1 MNNAAKRDK
10 TRSHLRPVVYSPTPS
25 EPPPQARPLSWRSP
39 GTLILAA
46 LLAFQIGLV
55 GTLLWTLG
63 RPPPDAPRP
72 LPRSAAGSD
81 LNPAVEHPPAIVA
94 EPAELQAPPPAAAQV
109 PAGAAPAVAAPAPAG
124 AVPAAPAV
132 AAPAT
137 SPAPAPAVA
146 APAPAAAA
154 PAPAAA
160 RRPVAPRPTPAPS
173 AAQASPAPTAA
184 QASPA
189 PTAAEPSPAL
199 VETPLGLV
207 EVEIRSEPE
216 GAEVHIAGALWGLT
230 PLTALLPPG
239 RPVTIELKLS
249 DYAPARLSWSSS
261 SKSRTL
267 NAVLR
272 PLKDL

>member
-1 MNNAAKRDK
+1 MNNPAPRDR
-10 TRSHLRPVVYSPTPS
+10 TRSHLRPVVFSPTPQ
-25 EPPPQARPLSWRSP
+25 EPPPPARPLSWRSP

-63 RPPPDAPRP
+63 RPPPEAPR
-72 LPRSAAGSD
+72 G
-81 LNPAVEHPPAIVA
+81 AVLVR
-94 EPAELQAPPPAAAQV
+94 APV
-109 PAGAAPAVAAPAPAG
+109 VAAPATELQPGVGSEAAAPEAPAVNT
-124 AVPAAPAV
+124 APAAPAV
-132 AAPAT
+132 STAPAAPAVGT
-137 SPAPAPAVA
+137 TPANPAVGTAPVAPAPSSAPAAGPA
-146 APAPAAAA
+146 APAPV
-154 PAPAAA
+154 A
-160 RRPVAPRPTPAPS
+160 RRPSAPRPSPAAERS
-173 AAQASPAPTAA
+173 AAPEP
-184 QASPA
+184 P
-189 PTAAEPSPAL
+189 PPPSPSP
-199 VETPLGLV
+199 VVTPQGLV

-239 RPVTIELKLS
+239 SPVAIELKLN
-249 DYAPARLSWSSS
+249 DYAPARLSWSSA

>member
-81 LNPAVEHPPAIVA
+81 LNPAGEHPPAIVA

-109 PAGAAPAVAAPAPAG
+109 PAGAAPAVAAP
-124 AVPAAPAV
+124 
-132 AAPAT
+132 
-137 SPAPAPAVA
+137 
-146 APAPAAAA
+146 A

>member
-1 MNNAAKRDK
+1 MNNPAKRDK
-10 TRSHLRPVVYSPTPS
+10 TRSHLRPVVYTPTPS

-63 RPPPDAPRP
+63 RPPPDAPQP
-72 LPRSAAGSD
+72 LPRSTAGSS
-81 LNPAVEHPPAIVA
+81 LPPAIVA
-94 EPAELQAPPPAAAQV
+94 EPAELQAPPAAPVEAPAGVAPAAPAPTA
-109 PAGAAPAVAAPAPAG
+109 PAGAPAVPPAAPAAAPAVAPAA
-124 AVPAAPAV
+124 AQAAPAAQAAQ
-132 AAPAT
+132 AAP
-137 SPAPAPAVA
+137 A
-146 APAPAAAA
+146 APAPAAAT
-154 PAPAAA
+154 PAAA
-160 RRPVAPRPTPAPS
+160 RRPVAPRPTPTPS
-173 AAQASPAPTAA
+173 AAK
-184 QASPA
+184 
-189 PTAAEPSPAL
+189 PSPASE
-199 VETPLGLV
+199 ETPLGLV

-239 RPVTIELKLS
+239 RPVTIELTLS

-261 SKSRTL
+261 SKNRTL